1 MVLQRAFILNKED
14 RMKRK
19 IKIGMICISL
29 LVLACL
35 FVAVREGQ
43 AAGKQEL
50 IGKVSINWNL
60 VSHEGKRIN
69 YGPEYYDRYF
79 LIMTFFPAA
88 FTPV

>member
-1 MVLQRAFILNKED
+1 
-14 RMKRK
+14 MKRRTA
-19 IKIGMICISL
+19 MICISL

-35 FVAVREGQ
+35 FVAVRESQ

-60 VSHEGKRIN
+60 VTHEGKLIN